1 MKEKHIRIILWS
13 AVLLWMAVI
22 FLFSAKNS
30 AESQSMSDGVLN
42 SLLTKTISG
51 YSEMDSESQSAVID
65 TYSFAI
71 RKAAHFSEYLLL
83 GILTCLAFGRYSIR
97 KYGKFFSPFFLCVLY
112 AVSDEIHQYFV
123 PGRACRAFDV
133 MIDSTGAL
141 FGIAA
146 VFLVTYL
153 INRLAQNRKIK

>member
-1 MKEKHIRIILWS
+1 
-13 AVLLWMAVI
+13 MAVI
-22 FLFSAKNS
+22 FLFSAKNA

-51 YSEMDSESQSAVID
+51 YSEMDSESQSAMID

-97 KYGKFFSPFFLCVLY
+97 KYGKFFCPFFLCVLY

-123 PGRACRAFDV
+123 LGRACRAFDV
-133 MIDSTGAL
+133 MIDSSGAL
-141 FGIAA
+141 VGITAVLLA
-146 VFLVTYL
+146 VFL
-153 INRLAQNRKIK
+153 IKRHAQNRKIK